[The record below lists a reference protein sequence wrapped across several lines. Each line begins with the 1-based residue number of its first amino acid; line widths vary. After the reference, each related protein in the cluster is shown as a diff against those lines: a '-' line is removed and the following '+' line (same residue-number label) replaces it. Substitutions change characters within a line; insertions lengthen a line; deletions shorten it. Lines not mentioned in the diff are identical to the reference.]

1 MASEAVMTFTDAAF
15 DADVMKSDQPVLV
28 DFWAE
33 WCGPCKMLTPTIEA
47 LADDFAGRAKVGKMN
62 IDDNREVA
70 TANQI
75 MSIPTVLVF
84 KGGEVVKKI
93 VGLQPKEQY
102 AAAIEEQ
109 L

>member
-1 MASEAVMTFTDAAF
+1 
-15 DADVMKSDQPVLV
+15 
-28 DFWAE
+28 
-33 WCGPCKMLTPTIEA
+33 MLTPTIEA